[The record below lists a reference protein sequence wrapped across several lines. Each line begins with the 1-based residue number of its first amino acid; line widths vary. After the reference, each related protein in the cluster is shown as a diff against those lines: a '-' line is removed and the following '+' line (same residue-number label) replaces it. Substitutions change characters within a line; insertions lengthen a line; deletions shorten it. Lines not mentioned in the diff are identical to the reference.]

1 MIDIIEEQYNEII
14 ETFPDIE
21 WISNKKYH
29 LRFQVKGDVFL
40 DLNFKNYPK
49 KPKAQLLNY
58 EGRHFKLQR
67 IVSSLRDW
75 KDYPPISIVE
85 LLKEI
90 FLLIESMELNQ
101 VLIRKDFLYALM
113 DICKT
118 QHPHKL
124 VGLLSV
130 KKGVVSEYVLPSRSC
145 SDPEKEFEIF
155 RPTCNIPLDASNE
168 GTFISRPSGDLSS
181 NEELNLIFKKRH
193 FTMLLGYPYDNMDC
207 IKCFDSNGNTLEVV
221 LKD

>member
-1 MIDIIEEQYNEII
+1 MKDIIDEQYNEII
-14 ETFPDIE
+14 ETFPEIE
-21 WISNKKYH
+21 YISDKKYH

-40 DLNFKNYPK
+40 DLDFRNYPK

-58 EGRHFKLQR
+58 EGKQFKLQR

-75 KDYPPISIVE
+75 NDFPPLSIVE

-101 VLIRKDFLYALM
+101 ILIRKDFLYGLM

-124 VGLLSV
+124 VGLLGV
-130 KKGVVSEYVLPSRSC
+130 KKGLVSEYVLPSRSC
-145 SDPEKEFEIF
+145 SDPETNFEIF
-155 RPTCNIPLDASNE
+155 RPSCSIPLDPSNE
-168 GTFISRPSGDLSS
+168 GTFISRPSGDLSI
-181 NEELNLIFKKRH
+181 NEELNLIFKKRR
-193 FTMLLGYPYDNMDC
+193 FTMLIGYPYENMDC
-207 IKCFDSNGNTLEVV
+207 IKCFDTKGNTLEVI